1 VSWATVLDI
10 PEQNGFSRRIS
21 VRRLLLTASAFAML
35 SGVAFAQTS
44 NSGSASNATNSSGSQ
59 SSAVSNPRATVTG
72 NSVGNGASS
81 STSGA
86 KSVANT
92 RSSSGASANPT
103 LVSKTAT
110 NVYIDQSSGGSGG
123 SSGGASGASEPTTTN
138 LNERYSGSYTVRNT
152 PQVSAPNVLGGNA
165 CAVGAS
171 GGLALPGFGIT
182 AGTTWADKACERR
195 QQAALLF
202 NMGELTVARELM
214 CQDDQ
219 VRKAMQAGGKPCV
232 VDTVVAQAAPAT
244 APRQAA
250 QAIPAALVVP
260 PIKTAAI
267 VPAVVPAANPPAKA
281 VPAWCG
287 KATPSTEA
295 SKAYVA
301 QACS

>member
-110 NVYIDQSSGGSGG
+110 NVYIDQSSGSGG
-123 SSGGASGASEPTTTN
+123 SSGGASGASGPTTAN
-138 LNERYSGSYTVRNT
+138 LNENYSGSYSVRNT
-152 PQVSAPNVLGGNA
+152 PDVTAPNVLGGNP

-171 GGLALPGFGIT
+171 GGVSLPGFGIS

-202 NMGELTVARELM
+202 NMGEQTVARELM

-219 VRKAMQAGGKPCV
+219 VRKAMRAGGKPCV
-232 VDTVVAQAAPAT
+232 VDTAVAQAAPAT
-244 APRQAA
+244 APQQAV

-260 PIKTAAI
+260 PIKAAAI
-267 VPAVVPAANPPAKA
+267 VPAAVAAANPPAKA